1 MMPAARSRVG
11 NWSPDGEAERARLR
25 RDYLQLDPAQRMK
38 QVCELSRFMSRV
50 AEAGRRQRGA

>member
-1 MMPAARSRVG
+1 MATGDKRIG

-25 RDYLQLDPAQRMK
+25 RDYLELAPAERMK
-38 QVCELSRFMSRV
+38 QVCELSRFMSRM

>member
-1 MMPAARSRVG
+1 MAHERVG

-25 RDYLQLDPAQRMK
+25 RDYLELTAAERMK
-38 QVCELSRFMSRV
+38 QVCELSRFMSRL

>member
-1 MMPAARSRVG
+1 MATRRERIG

-25 RDYLQLDPAQRMK
+25 RDYLELAPVERMK